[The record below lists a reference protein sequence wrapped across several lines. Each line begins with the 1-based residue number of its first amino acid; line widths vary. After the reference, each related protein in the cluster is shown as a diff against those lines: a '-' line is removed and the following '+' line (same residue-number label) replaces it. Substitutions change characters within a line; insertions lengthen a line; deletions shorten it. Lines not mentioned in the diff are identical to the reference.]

1 MKITMIQRFNFTI
14 LVPILSLIV
23 TSLCFPQNSHVSS
36 YQFISPVPNS
46 SMLLP
51 ETNIIIR
58 EGNLINESS
67 LYETGIIKVNGSS
80 SGKHAGALILSD
92 DGKTIIF
99 KPHKIFS
106 YGEAIKVSYN
116 GGIYKL
122 TGEELTPL
130 NFTFYIS
137 DKNSYKDCKRG
148 IKDCLELDT
157 KSYLN
162 HSPKLKSQELSITN
176 DELPED
182 FPTVTVNTF
191 NNPSPGYLFLAPFTN
206 SYNPLGF
213 LMIVDNK
220 GVPIFY
226 QRTHSI
232 KTDWKLQPNGML
244 TYVDNSKR
252 KFYEMDSSYA
262 IIDSFST
269 GNGYSTDTHDLQILP
284 DGHALLMAYD
294 PQIVR
299 MDTVV
304 LGGDSSATVYGLI
317 VQELDCDKNVVF
329 QWRSWDHFLITDA
342 TEDIDLTAS
351 AIDYVHGNAI
361 ELDDDGNLLISC
373 RHMDEVTRINRQT
386 GEIIWRLGGL
396 KSRNNQFLFTNDG
409 ITFSHQHDIRK
420 LPNGNLTIFDNG
432 NLHAPSFS
440 RSLEYQIDEINQTVS
455 LVWNFN
461 NEPHTFSFA
470 MGNTQRLQNQNTVIG
485 WGLSFGD
492 ERALSEIET
501 DGTVALELS
510 LPDNV
515 LSYRA
520 FKFSWKTN
528 LFITNPD
535 SIFFESIPVGDSST
549 ISVDLINNFNDRIN
563 ITSFYNSD
571 SAYTVENSVP
581 FILPPFG
588 TVPVNIKFKPF
599 IDGYFKDHLHIRS
612 DTDTSRIAQVLNIGG
627 RTDSTISIIQDGN
640 PQLTYRLEQNYPNPF
655 NPSTIIRF
663 QISTPEFVTLKVYDI
678 LGREVATLINAE
690 KPAGTYEVEFTAK
703 GGSASGGNA
712 QNLPSGVYV
721 YRLQAGKFS
730 DVKKLLLLK

>member
-1 MKITMIQRFNFTI
+1 MMENLIKIVMFPRFNFII
-14 LVPILSLIV
+14 LVSILSLMI
-23 TSLCFPQNSHVSS
+23 TSLCFPQNSYISS

-58 EGNLINESS
+58 EGNLINAAT
-67 LYETGIIKVNGSS
+67 LFGTNIIKVVGSV
-80 SGKHAGALILSD
+80 SGTHAGTLILSD

-99 KPHKIFS
+99 KPYEKFS
-106 YGEAIKVSYN
+106 YGETVNVGYN

-122 TGEELTPL
+122 TGEELLPF
-130 NFTFYIS
+130 NFTFNIS
-137 DKNSYKDCKRG
+137 DKNSYTDYKRR
-148 IKDCLELDT
+148 IEDILELDV

-162 HSPKLKSQELSITN
+162 SSPKLKHQKLSITN

-191 NNPSPGYLFLAPFTN
+191 NNPSPGYSFLAPFTN
-206 SYNPLGF
+206 TYLPLGY

-244 TYVDNSKR
+244 TYVDNGNR

-269 GNGYSTDTHDLQILP
+269 GNGYTTDTHDLQILP

-294 PQIVR
+294 HQTIR

-304 LGGDSSATVYGLI
+304 QGGDSSATVVGLI
-317 VQELDCDKNVVF
+317 VQELDADKNVVF

-351 AIDYVHGNAI
+351 TIDYVHGNAI

-373 RHMDEVTRINRQT
+373 RHMDEITKINRQT

-396 KSRNNQFLFTNDG
+396 KSRNNQFLFINDEL
-409 ITFSHQHDIRK
+409 TFSHQHDIRR

-432 NLHAPSFS
+432 NLHDPSFT
-440 RSLEYQIDEINQTVS
+440 RSLEYQVDESNLIVR
-455 LVWNFN
+455 LVWAFN
-461 NEPHTFSFA
+461 NEPKTYSFA
-470 MGNTQRLQNQNTVIG
+470 MGNTQRLRNHNTVIG
-485 WGLSFGD
+485 WGWSFD
-492 ERALSEIET
+492 DARALSEIEE

-510 LPDNV
+510 LPDTM

-520 FKFSWKTN
+520 FKFPWKTN

-549 ISVDLINNFNDRIN
+549 ITVNLINNSDDAID

-571 SAYTVENSVP
+571 SAYTVDNSVP
-581 FILPPFG
+581 FVLPPFG
-588 TVPVNIKFKPF
+588 TVPVNIIFKPVK
-599 IDGYFKDHLHIRS
+599 DGYFNDYLHIRS
-612 DTDTSRIAQVLNIGG
+612 DTDTSRIAQVLVMGG

-640 PQLTYRLEQNYPNPF
+640 PQFTYRLEQNYPNPF
-655 NPSTIIRF
+655 NPVTKITYSVPVDGFVKLTIYNLLG
-663 QISTPEFVTLKVYDI
+663 EKVADLI
-678 LGREVATLINAE
+678 LQKHKKIPYKTRLI
-690 KPAGTYEVEFTAK
+690 FWM
-703 GGSASGGNA
+703 
-712 QNLPSGVYV
+712 
-721 YRLQAGKFS
+721 
-730 DVKKLLLLK
+730 

>member
-1 MKITMIQRFNFTI
+1 MEHLMKITMFRRFNFII
-14 LVPILSLIV
+14 LVCVLLLII
-23 TSLCFPQNSHVSS
+23 TSLCFPQSSLISS

-58 EGNLINESS
+58 EGSLINEAS
-67 LYETGIIKVNGSS
+67 LFGTDIIKVIGSE
-80 SGKHAGALILSD
+80 SGTHAGTLILSD

-99 KPHKIFS
+99 RPYEKFS
-106 YGEAIKVSYN
+106 YGETINVSYN
-116 GGIYKL
+116 GGIYKSN
-122 TGEELTPL
+122 GEELLPL
-130 NFTFYIS
+130 NFTFNIC
-137 DKNSYKDCKRG
+137 DKNSYKNHKRS
-148 IKDCLELDT
+148 IKDFLELDT

-162 HSPKLKSQELSITN
+162 HTPKLKGQKLPITN
-176 DELPED
+176 DGLPED

-191 NNPSPGYLFLAPFTN
+191 NNPSPGYSFLAPFTN
-206 SYNPLGF
+206 SYNPLGY

-244 TYVDNSKR
+244 TYVDNSIR

-269 GNGYSTDTHDLQILP
+269 GNGYTTDTHDLQILP
-284 DGHALLMAYD
+284 DGHAILMAYD
-294 PQIVR
+294 YQTVR
-299 MDTVV
+299 MDTIVQ
-304 LGGDSSATVYGLI
+304 GGDSSALVIGLI
-317 VQELDCDKNVVF
+317 VQELDADKNVVF

-342 TEDIDLTAS
+342 TEDINLTAS
-351 AIDYVHGNAI
+351 VIDYVHGNAI
-361 ELDDDGNLLISC
+361 ELDDDGNLLVSC
-373 RHMDEVTRINRQT
+373 RHMDEITKINRQT

-396 KSRNNQFLFTNDG
+396 KSRNNQFLFIDDE
-409 ITFSHQHDIRK
+409 ITFSHQHDIRR
-420 LPNGNLTIFDNG
+420 LPNGNITMFDNG
-432 NLHAPSFS
+432 NLHTPNFS
-440 RSLEYQIDEINQTVS
+440 RSLEYQVDENNLIVS
-455 LVWNFN
+455 LIWAFN
-461 NEPHTFSFA
+461 NEPQTYSRG
-470 MGNTQRLQNQNTVIG
+470 MGNTQRLQNHNTVIG
-485 WGLSFGD
+485 WGWTFGD
-492 ERALSEIET
+492 ARALSEIEA

-510 LPDNV
+510 LPDTM

-520 FKFSWKTN
+520 FKFSWRTN

-549 ISVDLINNFNDRIN
+549 ITVNLINNFGDAIN

-571 SAYTVENSVP
+571 SAYTVDNSAP
-581 FILPPFG
+581 FVLPPFG
-588 TVPVNIKFKPF
+588 VVPVNIKFKPF
-599 IDGYFKDHLHIRS
+599 KEGYFKDYLHIRS
-612 DTDTSRIAQVLNIGG
+612 DTDTSRVAQVLVIGG

-655 NPSTIIRF
+655 NPSTVIRF
-663 QISTPEFVTLKVYDI
+663 QISTREFVTLKVYDI

-690 KPAGTYEVEFTAK
+690 IPAGNYEIEFD
-703 GGSASGGNA
+703 A
-712 QNLPSGVYV
+712 QNLTSGVYV
-721 YRLQAGKFS
+721 YRIQAGKFS